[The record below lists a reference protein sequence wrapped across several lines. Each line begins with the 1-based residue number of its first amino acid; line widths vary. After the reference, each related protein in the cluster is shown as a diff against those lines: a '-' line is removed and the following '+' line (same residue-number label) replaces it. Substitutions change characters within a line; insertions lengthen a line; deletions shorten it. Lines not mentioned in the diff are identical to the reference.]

1 MLTFEHMYSFVH
13 LILMEHT
20 LLFLVCLK
28 WSYPRCDVLD
38 GGVKFVVLI
47 GKSGYGIT
55 PPCRHGNEA
64 GQGFRKAEMKL

>member
-1 MLTFEHMYSFVH
+1 M
-13 LILMEHT
+13 
-20 LLFLVCLK
+20 
-28 WSYPRCDVLD
+28 
-38 GGVKFVVLI
+38 VLI